1 MNITMHII
9 TSKEDENVYNEVCN
23 LLNSFYKPLSIW
35 PYRPYEGMRDSL
47 EFFVTFSINDSN
59 LKELL
64 NKLCDSF
71 EEGEYGDEWQCY
83 GITSKVF
90 HKDVYYI
97 HIDAYK

>member
-9 TSKEDENVYNEVCN
+9 TSKEDEFVYNEICK
-23 LLNSFYKPLSIW
+23 LLNSFYSPLSIS

-47 EFFVTFSINDSN
+47 EFFVTFSINNED
-59 LKELL
+59 LQTLL
-64 NKLCDSF
+64 NQLSDDF
-71 EEGEYGDEWQCY
+71 DEGEYGDEWECY